1 MYNCTTI
8 KKRGKKMYLSHLIAY
23 SFGLMPNILFNSF
36 FVEVNTY
43 KYSLFYINNGGAIY
57 SEQGKGFAY

>member
-1 MYNCTTI
+1 
-8 KKRGKKMYLSHLIAY
+8 MYLSHLIAY